1 MGLSGVFVFTVS
13 SLLKNWKLSASS
25 PRFDCAAR
33 EVRKK
38 QTHTGL
44 WPKSSLKAS
53 LMRSSAEPLTPF
65 WFQALVVLWPWAE
78 RSPRLVQ
85 PVDTHFAPL
94 GREPLHIFLLECQG
108 DRLMP
113 GISAWPSQETNLRAK
128 EVSISCPWPWGVQR
142 CCSVAEAL
150 LLSSRALA
158 WPRSGDPAEWAS
170 AP

>member
-1 MGLSGVFVFTVS
+1 MGLSGVFVFTESTLQKLRKTVGFQSAIQLRRQRSPNEANAHWSWAKVVS
-13 SLLKNWKLSASS
+13 
-25 PRFDCAAR
+25 
-33 EVRKK
+33 
-38 QTHTGL
+38 Q
-44 WPKSSLKAS
+44 AS
-53 LMRSSAEPLTPF
+53 LMRSSAEPHTPF
-65 WFQALVVLWPWAE
+65 WFQALVCPLALGGK
-78 RSPRLVQ
+78 SPRLVQ

-94 GREPLHIFLLECQG
+94 GRFLLECQG

-150 LLSSRALA
+150 LLSSRALV
-158 WPRSGDPAEWAS
+158 WPKSGDPAEWAS